1 MYDVDKIY
9 VDNSDSHS
17 LIIGATGSKKTRLL
31 VLPLVHILGYTEESM
46 IITDPKAEVYNRTA
60 SMLKNKG
67 YEIIVLNFRN
77 PSTGSCWNPLAIP
90 FEMYKNGNKDRAHEF
105 INDIAL
111 NLMLAEKST
120 KDVFWDYSASDLLFG
135 LILLLFKLH
144 SSDESVCLYDV
155 LKLRSELFD
164 KDGVVSNDL
173 WEVAKQEML
182 ISHSLM
188 GTVMAPSRTRSS
200 ILSTFD
206 QKMRCFVYQ
215 DNLIEMMSSNTISME
230 KFRKDKS
237 VIYLIMPDEKTTY
250 HRLISLFVKQSYE
263 FLIYQAHKLTTGFFE
278 NRINYILDEF
288 STLPTIKDFPAMITA
303 SRSRNIR
310 FNLCI
315 QSQQQLFYRYQ
326 EEAETIK
333 SNCNN
338 WVFLTS
344 RELKLLQE
352 ISSLAGVD
360 SNGKA
365 IISVSALQHLD
376 KDRGQVFVFCG
387 RLFPFV
393 SELADISEFDQEKY
407 KILELEE
414 RRHINKEKKS
424 CDDKIQGYA
433 KSNASA
439 ILHTPNFNVTQQD
452 DELRKELERK
462 FDELFGSL
470 DDESDDTEEVTKDDE
485 SESIDESICGKDL
498 GDNIIVLNDESGNEV
513 SFEFLDLIE
522 YEDVEYVVLLP
533 INEESDSEGEVVIL
547 RVEESEDD
555 TKENYVSVDDEKA
568 LQEVFGIFKDKFK
581 EEFDFVDAL
590 DESPVEI

>member
-1 MYDVDKIY
+1 MVDKNSSFIKPMGTMIPIENDSRSERRDRIKESLVGIKRNLKDELEDVSLQKKNKGGIPLLYDTDKIY

-46 IITDPKAEVYNRTA
+46 IVTDPKAEVYNRTA
-60 SMLKNKG
+60 YMLKNKG

-90 FEMYKNGNKDRAHEF
+90 FEMYKNGDRDRAHEF

-144 SSDESVCLYDV
+144 SSDEVVCLYDV

-164 KDGVVSNDL
+164 KDGDISSDL
-173 WEVAKQEML
+173 WEIAKQDML

-215 DNLIEMMSSNTISME
+215 DNLIEMMSSNTVSME
-230 KFRKDKS
+230 KVGKNKS

-250 HRLISLFVKQSYE
+250 HRLISLFIKQSYE
-263 FLIYQAHKLTTGFFE
+263 FLIYQAHKLTTGSFE

-303 SRSRNIR
+303 ARSRNIR

-315 QSQQQLFYRYQ
+315 QSQQQLVYRYQ

-338 WVFLTS
+338 WIFLTS

-352 ISSLAGVD
+352 ISSLAGTD

-376 KDRGQVFVFCG
+376 KERGQVFVFCG

-393 SELADISEFDQEKY
+393 SELADIGEFDQEKY
-407 KILELEE
+407 EILELEE
-414 RRHINKEKKS
+414 RAHISKKS
-424 CDDKIQGYA
+424 VTDDTMQENSEQNITVISQKEDLDIGQR
-433 KSNASA
+433 
-439 ILHTPNFNVTQQD
+439 D
-452 DELRKELERK
+452 DEVDDLQRELERK
-462 FDELFGSL
+462 FDELFGPL
-470 DDESDDTEEVTKDDE
+470 DDEKYDDE
-485 SESIDESICGKDL
+485 KIKGDIANRTELIEEIISEEDL
-498 GDNIIVLNDESGNEV
+498 DDNIITLSDELGNKV
-513 SFEFLDLIE
+513 HFTRLLKKLIKK
-522 YEDVEYVVLLP
+522 LK
-533 INEESDSEGEVVIL
+533 INL
-547 RVEESEDD
+547 
-555 TKENYVSVDDEKA
+555 
-568 LQEVFGIFKDKFK
+568 IF
-581 EEFDFVDAL
+581 
-590 DESPVEI
+590 